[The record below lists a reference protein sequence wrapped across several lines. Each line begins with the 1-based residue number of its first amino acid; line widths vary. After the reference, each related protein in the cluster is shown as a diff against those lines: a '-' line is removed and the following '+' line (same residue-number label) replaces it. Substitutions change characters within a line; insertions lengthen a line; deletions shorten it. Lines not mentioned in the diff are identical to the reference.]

1 VIFGAGVSPFRERA
15 DALISPT
22 GDLLIEESETA
33 IIALISGGNGMEE
46 EPEGIRTG
54 DDGFVDDR
62 GEDVELGAAESFV
75 NVIKLLS
82 P

>member
-1 VIFGAGVSPFRERA
+1 MIFGAGVSPFREQA

-22 GDLLIEESETA
+22 GDLLIEESEAA
-33 IIALISGGNGMEE
+33 IIALISGRDGMEE

-62 GEDVELGAAESFV
+62 GEDVELGAAEPNV